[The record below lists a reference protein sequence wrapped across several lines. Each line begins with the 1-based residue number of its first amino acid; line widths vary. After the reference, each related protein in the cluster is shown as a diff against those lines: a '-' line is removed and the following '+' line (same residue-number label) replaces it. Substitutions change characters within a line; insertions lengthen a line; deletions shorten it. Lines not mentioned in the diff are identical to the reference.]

1 MIQMTNIHKAFGD
14 NEVLKGV
21 DFTLK
26 PGTVHALMGENGAG
40 KSTLMKILVGIH
52 KKDQGVIT
60 NSDIEI
66 DYNNPKEAEEKGLTF
81 IHQELNLYPELTVL
95 DNLFVGKEIR
105 NKIGILNKKE
115 MKQQAEQVFKE
126 LDFYIPLNKVVKDCS
141 IGEQQMI
148 EIAKAMMTKAQI
160 IIMDEPTAT
169 LTDKEIRRLFDMILN
184 LKAKGVAF
192 VYISHRMAEIFEI
205 SDEITVMRDGVSVM
219 YDETANLTYNQIVK
233 AMVGRELDEQF
244 PHRTYEPQDV
254 VLNVKRLNNPL
265 HHIENQS
272 FYLKEGEILGVSGL
286 MGAGRTEMMRSLFGV
301 DKADN
306 EIEIKGQTVS
316 ITSPIEAMKHGLAFI
331 TENRKEE
338 GLILDFSIQDNM
350 VLPSLFSF
358 SKHGIVDDKSS
369 EQFVETMRKRLNIK
383 SPGRLPAGSLSGGN
397 QQKVVLAKWIGTGA
411 QIIILDEP
419 TRGIDVGAKR
429 EIYQLMNELTD
440 RGVSIIMVSS
450 ELPEVIGMS
459 DRVMVVH
466 EGNIKGDLTGNE
478 ITEENIMTLAT
489 GGTLNETVNS

>member
-1 MIQMTNIHKAFGD
+1 
-14 NEVLKGV
+14 
-21 DFTLK
+21 
-26 PGTVHALMGENGAG
+26 
-40 KSTLMKILVGIH
+40 
-52 KKDQGVIT
+52 
-60 NSDIEI
+60 
-66 DYNNPKEAEEKGLTF
+66 
-81 IHQELNLYPELTVL
+81 
-95 DNLFVGKEIR
+95 
-105 NKIGILNKKE
+105 
-115 MKQQAEQVFKE
+115 
-126 LDFYIPLNKVVKDCS
+126 
-141 IGEQQMI
+141 
-148 EIAKAMMTKAQI
+148 
-160 IIMDEPTAT
+160 
-169 LTDKEIRRLFDMILN
+169 
-184 LKAKGVAF
+184 
-192 VYISHRMAEIFEI
+192 
-205 SDEITVMRDGVSVM
+205 MRDGVSVM

-338 GLILDFSIQDNM
+338 GLILDFSIKDNM

-369 EQFVETMRKRLNIK
+369 EQFVDTMRKRLNIK

-419 TRGIDVGAKR
+419 TRGIDVGAKER
-429 EIYQLMNELTD
+429 FINL
-440 RGVSIIMVSS
+440 
-450 ELPEVIGMS
+450 
-459 DRVMVVH
+459 
-466 EGNIKGDLTGNE
+466 
-478 ITEENIMTLAT
+478 
-489 GGTLNETVNS
+489 